1 MRAIIATVM
10 MSGIDFSDMA
20 FLQCLGTE
28 AQPALMAAY
37 IEASNLEGRCHA
49 DVEDVR
55 NIHAETGKAT
65 HRKSFLV
72 LSDRGIFLFHSTL
85 NLGFFRRCSR
95 LRNS

>member
-37 IEASNLEGRCHA
+37 IEASNLEGKCHA
-49 DVEDVR
+49 DVENVR
-55 NIHAETGKAT
+55 NIHNKAVSGCSCSGIGNGK
-65 HRKSFLV
+65 
-72 LSDRGIFLFHSTL
+72 DRL
-85 NLGFFRRCSR
+85 
-95 LRNS
+95 